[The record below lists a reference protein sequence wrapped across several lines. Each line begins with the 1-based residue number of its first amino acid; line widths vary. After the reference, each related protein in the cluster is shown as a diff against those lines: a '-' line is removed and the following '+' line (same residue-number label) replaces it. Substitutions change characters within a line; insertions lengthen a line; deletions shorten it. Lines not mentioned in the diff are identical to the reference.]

1 MKLDA
6 KKVIIIIK
14 KKESK
19 KSTKFVAVTTRP
31 HQLSHRDR
39 SHKSAHLRGKLT

>member
-6 KKVIIIIK
+6 KKVKKK

-39 SHKSAHLRGKLT
+39 SRKSAHLRGELT